1 MPSFTFNTAF
11 KDYREKQLS
20 TDLKIV
26 GSIFVATLIVL
37 FHYAYIMKQ
46 LLDNPNMQYSQL
58 FTQFG
63 LFLVSS
69 SAVLYILITKVL
81 PAISPNTATE
91 NIEKAKKNR

>member
-1 MPSFTFNTAF
+1 MPTFTFNTAL
-11 KDYREKQLS
+11 KDYKEKQLS

-26 GSIFVATLIVL
+26 GSIFIATLIVL

-46 LLDNPNMQYSQL
+46 LLDNPSMEYSQL
-58 FTQFG
+58 FIQFS
-63 LFLVSS
+63 LFLITS

-81 PAISPNTATE
+81 PAVSPNSTTE